1 MGKKEDIDLRK
12 ATWSDVQ
19 RLSEDDFNY
28 FKQCIKDEE
37 ERRTEPEFETVEAF
51 YFDDGCEGCY
61 FDIDDFQECARHKRY
76 ENDWDLIDSI
86 ERDLHQAGSVT
97 ISKGKY
103 TKEYVGRDFFFGKDN
118 PYEKFYNDED

>member
-1 MGKKEDIDLRK
+1 MMKKIENLTDIQKLSADELNWLKR
-12 ATWSDVQ
+12 AVDNTVAQ
-19 RLSEDDFNY
+19 RA
-28 FKQCIKDEE
+28 
-37 ERRTEPEFETVEAF
+37 EPTVEEIEL
-51 YFDDGCEGCY
+51 YYYDDGCEGCY